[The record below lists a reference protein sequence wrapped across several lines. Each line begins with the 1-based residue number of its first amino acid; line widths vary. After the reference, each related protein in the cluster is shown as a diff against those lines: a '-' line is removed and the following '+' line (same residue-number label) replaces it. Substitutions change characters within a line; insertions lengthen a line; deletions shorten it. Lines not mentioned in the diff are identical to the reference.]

1 MSHRYPELVGTLC
14 TLNFHE
20 KFLVVISPNF
30 FDREQQRTVQQSYDT
45 QDYMQR
51 LPYENQ
57 SYVVDDPRNYYST
70 ATLPSNASLRKPSG
84 ILVPLQQPHT
94 HTRAPSEPRVLSKKM
109 SSNTLDRYTLM
120 AANAQRSKSADRL
133 PMKYRRV
140 SLDPG
145 YHQGYPQGQPQKLR
159 SVSMATH
166 EAGDLHV
173 LANPAQT
180 YRYT

>member
-1 MSHRYPELVGTLC
+1 
-14 TLNFHE
+14 
-20 KFLVVISPNF
+20 
-30 FDREQQRTVQQSYDT
+30 
-45 QDYMQR
+45 MQR

-57 SYVVDDPRNYYST
+57 SYVVEDPRNYYST

-120 AANAQRSKSADRL
+120 QANAQRSKSADRV

-140 SLDPG
+140 SVGVDPG
-145 YHQGYPQGQPQKLR
+145 YHQGYPPAQPTQQPQKLR

-173 LANPAQT
+173 LTNPQM
-180 YRYT
+180 YR